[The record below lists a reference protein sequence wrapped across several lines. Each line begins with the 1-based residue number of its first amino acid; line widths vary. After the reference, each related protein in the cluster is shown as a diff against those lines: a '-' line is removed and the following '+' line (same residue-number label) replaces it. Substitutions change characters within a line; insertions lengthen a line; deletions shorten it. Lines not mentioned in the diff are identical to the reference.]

1 MHHHQWSKSR
11 CSVRL
16 ARLDLSARVC
26 GRIWSRKWSKRT
38 EKKPTLHYKSIRKKF
53 PKLARLHFIVERLM
67 ANIAVA
73 TKLEHPALSLY
84 MLCVVLWTYE
94 DVSAEKQCQVERAL
108 RGKALKN
115 HTFRS
120 VAVGHPL
127 ECPAIFEKDLKC
139 QSFNF
144 YIPRKLCEL
153 NDKNKQVEPQDF
165 VSDGERF
172 YIGFRIW
179 ERRGVESCKQLYEEF
194 SAKQS
199 HVATLYLDSIP
210 TSVFCHMD
218 NFGCGD
224 GGWTPVMK
232 IDGNKDKANKILI
245 LTWSCTVPHA
255 PSQLDHHG
263 VPFDGKVTEESDQ

>member
-232 IDGNKDKANKILI
+232 IDGNKEKLRRLAILK
-245 LTWSCTVPHA
+245 SVA
-255 PSQLDHHG
+255 
-263 VPFDGKVTEESDQ
+263 